1 VGGLRQCGCLLAL
14 SAQTLTKLVLR
25 TVEILEE
32 QDLVYDHGFLHRV
45 EGGIGGM
52 EDGVAPGAATEES

>member
-1 VGGLRQCGCLLAL
+1 MWMPAGAL
-14 SAQTLTKLVLR
+14 GPDPHQARPPNGRDTGK
-25 TVEILEE
+25 